1 MNGRAI
7 FPKSGAHLVGLRSIA
22 GLTLFVPQKLA
33 IANGKIIGCA
43 SACTGAR
50 LFSDLIDVAK
60 VTPSTL
66 RPRIKYLFMPT
77 ITTTAALVDFCNAIS
92 DAPFITVDTEFMRE
106 TTYWP
111 KLCLIQAA
119 SEERAAI
126 IDPLAS
132 ELDLEPFL
140 ALLRDP
146 KILKVFHAC
155 RQDIEIFNNLGAM
168 PTPVFDTQVAA
179 MAAGFGDQ
187 VAYDSLVRQVIRVE
201 VDKGSRFTDWSRRPL
216 SEQQLQYALGDVTHL
231 AKLYP
236 KLVDKLKTQ
245 DRYDWVAAEMADLTD
260 PRLYNTSPED
270 AWKRLRPRKPSIK
283 YMAVFKEVAAW
294 RERVAQE
301 RDQPRGRI
309 LKDEGVD
316 EIATQLPTDP
326 AAFDRLRSTAKGF
339 GASKFGLELCDVIK
353 AALADPEAYA
363 PKVEKTPP
371 PMQVPASVVE
381 LLKVLLRV
389 RCEDEGVAP
398 KLLASVADLEK
409 IALDDHADVPALQGW
424 RRRLFGD
431 DAIKL
436 KKGELALVLNGTRVE
451 VVELD

>member
-1 MNGRAI
+1 
-7 FPKSGAHLVGLRSIA
+7 
-22 GLTLFVPQKLA
+22 
-33 IANGKIIGCA
+33 
-43 SACTGAR
+43 
-50 LFSDLIDVAK
+50 
-60 VTPSTL
+60 
-66 RPRIKYLFMPT
+66 MPT
-77 ITTTAALVDFCNAIS
+77 ITTTAALTDFCAKIAS
-92 DAPFITVDTEFMRE
+92 APFITVDTEFMRE

-119 SEERAAI
+119 SEDHAGI
-126 IDPLAS
+126 IDPLS
-132 ELDLEPFL
+132 PDLDLQPFL
-140 ALLRDP
+140 DLLTDP
-146 KILKVFHAC
+146 AILKVFHAC
-155 RQDIEIFNNLGAM
+155 RQDVEIFNNLGAM
-168 PTPVFDTQVAA
+168 PAPVFDTQVAA

-187 VAYDSLVRQVIRVE
+187 VAYDSLVRQVIKVDI
-201 VDKGSRFTDWSRRPL
+201 DKGSRFTDWSRRPL

-236 KLVDKLKTQ
+236 KLVEKLKAQ
-245 DRYDWVAAEMADLTD
+245 NRYEWVAAEMADLTD
-260 PRLYNTSPED
+260 PKLYNTSPDD
-270 AWKRLRPRKPSIK
+270 AWRRLRPRKPSLK

-316 EIATQLPTDP
+316 EIATQLPTDA
-326 AAFDRLRSTAKGF
+326 AAFDRLRSTPKGF
-339 GASKFGLELCDVIK
+339 GASKFGIELCEVIQT
-353 AALADPEAYA
+353 ALAEPEKYA
-363 PKVEKTPP
+363 PKVDKAPP
-371 PMQVPASVVE
+371 PVQVPASVVE

-398 KLLASVADLEK
+398 KLIASVADLEK
-409 IALDDHADVPALQGW
+409 IALDDKANVPALEGW
-424 RRRLFGD
+424 RRKVFGD

>member
-1 MNGRAI
+1 
-7 FPKSGAHLVGLRSIA
+7 
-22 GLTLFVPQKLA
+22 
-33 IANGKIIGCA
+33 
-43 SACTGAR
+43 
-50 LFSDLIDVAK
+50 
-60 VTPSTL
+60 
-66 RPRIKYLFMPT
+66 MPT
-77 ITTTAALVDFCNAIS
+77 ITTTAALTDFCAKIAS
-92 DAPFITVDTEFMRE
+92 APFITVDTEFMRE

-119 SEERAAI
+119 SEEHAGI
-126 IDPLAS
+126 IDPLS
-132 ELDLEPFL
+132 PDLDLKPFL
-140 ALLRDP
+140 DLLTDP
-146 KILKVFHAC
+146 AILKVFHAC
-155 RQDIEIFNNLGAM
+155 RQDVEIFNNLGAM
-168 PTPVFDTQVAA
+168 PAPVFDTQVAA

-187 VAYDSLVRQVIRVE
+187 VAYDSLVRQVIKVDI
-201 VDKGSRFTDWSRRPL
+201 DKGSRFTDWSRRPL

-236 KLVDKLKTQ
+236 KLVEKLKAQ
-245 DRYDWVAAEMADLTD
+245 NRYEWVAAEMADLTD
-260 PRLYNTSPED
+260 PKLYNTSPDD
-270 AWKRLRPRKPSIK
+270 AWRRLRPRKPSLK

-316 EIATQLPTDP
+316 EIATQLPTDA
-326 AAFDRLRSTAKGF
+326 AAFDRLRSTPKGF
-339 GASKFGLELCDVIK
+339 GASKFGIELCEVIQT
-353 AALADPEAYA
+353 ALAEPEKYA
-363 PKVEKTPP
+363 PKVDKAPP
-371 PMQVPASVVE
+371 PVQVPASVVE

-398 KLLASVADLEK
+398 KLIASVADLEK
-409 IALDDHADVPALQGW
+409 IALDDKANVPALEGW
-424 RRRLFGD
+424 RRKVFGD

>member
-1 MNGRAI
+1 
-7 FPKSGAHLVGLRSIA
+7 
-22 GLTLFVPQKLA
+22 
-33 IANGKIIGCA
+33 
-43 SACTGAR
+43 
-50 LFSDLIDVAK
+50 
-60 VTPSTL
+60 
-66 RPRIKYLFMPT
+66 MPT
-77 ITTTAALVDFCNAIS
+77 ITTTAALTDFCAKIAS
-92 DAPFITVDTEFMRE
+92 APFITVDTEFMRE

-119 SEERAAI
+119 SEDHAGI
-126 IDPLAS
+126 IDPLS
-132 ELDLEPFL
+132 PDLDLQPFL
-140 ALLRDP
+140 DLLTDP
-146 KILKVFHAC
+146 AILKVFHAC
-155 RQDIEIFNNLGAM
+155 RQDVEIFNNLGAM
-168 PTPVFDTQVAA
+168 PAPVFDTQVAA

-187 VAYDSLVRQVIRVE
+187 VAYDSLVRQVIKVDI
-201 VDKGSRFTDWSRRPL
+201 DKGSRFTDWSRRPL

-236 KLVDKLKTQ
+236 KLVEKLKAQ
-245 DRYDWVAAEMADLTD
+245 NRYEWVAAEMADLTD
-260 PRLYNTSPED
+260 PKLYNTSPDD
-270 AWKRLRPRKPSIK
+270 AWKRLRPRKPSLK

-316 EIATQLPTDP
+316 EIATQLPTDA
-326 AAFDRLRSTAKGF
+326 AAFDRLRSTPKGF
-339 GASKFGLELCDVIK
+339 GASKFGIELCEVIQT
-353 AALADPEAYA
+353 ALAEPEKYA
-363 PKVEKTPP
+363 PKVDKAPP
-371 PMQVPASVVE
+371 PVQVPASVVE

-398 KLLASVADLEK
+398 KLIASVADLEK
-409 IALDDHADVPALQGW
+409 IALDDKANVPALEGW
-424 RRRLFGD
+424 RRKVFGD

>member
-1 MNGRAI
+1 
-7 FPKSGAHLVGLRSIA
+7 
-22 GLTLFVPQKLA
+22 
-33 IANGKIIGCA
+33 
-43 SACTGAR
+43 
-50 LFSDLIDVAK
+50 
-60 VTPSTL
+60 
-66 RPRIKYLFMPT
+66 MPT
-77 ITTTAALVDFCNAIS
+77 ITTTAALTDFCAKIAS
-92 DAPFITVDTEFMRE
+92 APFITVDTEFMRE

-119 SEERAAI
+119 SEEHAGI
-126 IDPLAS
+126 IDPLS
-132 ELDLEPFL
+132 PDLDLQPFL
-140 ALLRDP
+140 DLLTDP
-146 KILKVFHAC
+146 AILKVFHAC
-155 RQDIEIFNNLGAM
+155 RQDVEIFNNLGAM
-168 PTPVFDTQVAA
+168 PAPVFDTQVAA

-187 VAYDSLVRQVIRVE
+187 VAYDSLVRQVIKVDI
-201 VDKGSRFTDWSRRPL
+201 DKGSRFTDWSRRPL

-236 KLVDKLKTQ
+236 KLVEKLKAQ
-245 DRYDWVAAEMADLTD
+245 NRYEWVAAEMADLTD
-260 PRLYNTSPED
+260 PKLYNTSPDD
-270 AWKRLRPRKPSIK
+270 AWRRLRPRKPSLK

-316 EIATQLPTDP
+316 EIATQLPTDA
-326 AAFDRLRSTAKGF
+326 AAFDRLRSTPKGF
-339 GASKFGLELCDVIK
+339 GASKFGIELCEVIQT
-353 AALADPEAYA
+353 ALAEPEKYA
-363 PKVEKTPP
+363 PKVDKAPP
-371 PMQVPASVVE
+371 PVQVPASVVE

-398 KLLASVADLEK
+398 KLIASVADLEK
-409 IALDDHADVPALQGW
+409 IALDDKANVPALEGW
-424 RRRLFGD
+424 RRKVFGD

>member
-1 MNGRAI
+1 
-7 FPKSGAHLVGLRSIA
+7 
-22 GLTLFVPQKLA
+22 
-33 IANGKIIGCA
+33 
-43 SACTGAR
+43 
-50 LFSDLIDVAK
+50 
-60 VTPSTL
+60 
-66 RPRIKYLFMPT
+66 MPT
-77 ITTTAALVDFCNAIS
+77 ITTTAALTEFCGKIAS
-92 DAPFITVDTEFMRE
+92 APFITVDTEFMRE

-119 SEERAAI
+119 SEEHAAI
-126 IDPLAS
+126 IDPLAAG
-132 ELDLEPFL
+132 LDLKPFL
-140 ALLRDP
+140 DILTDAN
-146 KILKVFHAC
+146 ILKVFHAC
-155 RQDIEIFNNLGAM
+155 RQDVEIFNNLGAM

-187 VAYDSLVRQVIRVE
+187 VAYDSLVRQVIKVDI
-201 VDKGSRFTDWSRRPL
+201 DKGSRFTDWSRRPL

-236 KLVDKLKTQ
+236 KLVEKLKAQ
-245 DRYDWVAAEMADLTD
+245 NRYEWVAAEMADLTD
-260 PRLYNTSPED
+260 PKLYNTSPDD
-270 AWKRLRPRKPSIK
+270 AWRRLRPRKPSQK

-316 EIATQLPTDP
+316 EIATQLPTDA
-326 AAFDRLRSTAKGF
+326 AAFDRLRSTPKGF
-339 GASKFGLELCDVIK
+339 GASKFGIELCEVIQT
-353 AALADPEAYA
+353 ALADPEKYA

-371 PMQVPASVVE
+371 PVQVPASVVE

-398 KLLASVADLEK
+398 KLIASVADLEK
-409 IALDDHADVPALQGW
+409 IALDDKANVPALEGW
-424 RRRLFGD
+424 RRKLFGD